1 MQKIMKNGS
10 KWLKIMKKYE
20 NYDEPFKIIKNYENY
35 ESGNPELVKT
45 DQK

>member
-1 MQKIMKNGS
+1 
-10 KWLKIMKKYE
+10 MKKYE